1 MFELANQ
8 DQIVQRALI
17 DRFTSENSNGFS
29 LKSFSVRLRLPLLV
43 FLHVFFLSRKAP
55 DKEHA
60 LYVNQINRF
69 MGIRQ
74 VNEIN

>member
-17 DRFTSENSNGFS
+17 SLTSENSNGFS
-29 LKSFSVRLRLPLLV
+29 LKSFLVRLRLPLLV

-69 MGIRQ
+69 IGIRQ